1 MREVERPLRTTD
13 FEGREGP
20 DQIPPLGL
28 VSSAALF
35 AVGALLL
42 FLTTR
47 LAVPTLVSATGAE
60 PVVMWF
66 LAASAVLFGPLL
78 LTAALVL
85 HRERRT
91 GRPGPWVARLWL
103 HPMKGGDWLWAIGGL
118 AVVGVL
124 TGGIG
129 SALGAL
135 AGKSTLHPSFMAF
148 EPLGPGRYW
157 ISCGVAP
164 VFCAQHRRGRVRMAE
179 CRAAAARGCLRGEGL
194 AGQWDPLVA
203 LPRCVLVAGPGNPC
217 ADHVDPALRRP
228 AAAQYLGR
236 GDYPRRV
243 RRDGLSR
250 AGMRTCLRVRTAANP
265 AAAADGGRGETTNY
279 QEQGQCCTFC

>member
-103 HPMKGGDWLWAIGGL
+103 HPMKGGDWLWAVGGL

-135 AGKSTLHPSFMAF
+135 AAKSTLHPSFMAF

-157 ISCGVAP
+157 ILAAWLPFFVLNIVGEEFVWRSVVLPRQEVAFGERAWLVNGILWLLFHAAFPWQVLVILVPITLILPYVVQRRRSTWAGVIIHAGFGGTGFL
-164 VFCAQHRRGRVRMAE
+164 VLAC
-179 CRAAAARGCLRGEGL
+179 GL
-194 AGQWDPLVA
+194 A
-203 LPRCVLVAGPGNPC
+203 
-217 ADHVDPALRRP
+217 
-228 AAAQYLGR
+228 
-236 GDYPRRV
+236 
-243 RRDGLSR
+243 
-250 AGMRTCLRVRTAANP
+250 
-265 AAAADGGRGETTNY
+265 
-279 QEQGQCCTFC
+279 

>member
-13 FEGREGP
+13 FEGREAP
-20 DQIPPLGL
+20 DQIPPLDL

-103 HPMKGGDWLWAIGGL
+103 HPMKGGDWLWAVGGL
-118 AVVGVL
+118 AVVGVV

-135 AGKSTLHPSFMAF
+135 AGKSTLHPSFMAS

-157 ISCGVAP
+157 IL
-164 VFCAQHRRGRVRMAE
+164 
-179 CRAAAARGCLRGEGL
+179 AA
-194 AGQWDPLVA
+194 W
-203 LPRCVLVAGPGNPC
+203 LPFFVLNIVG
-217 ADHVDPALRRP
+217 
-228 AAAQYLGR
+228 
-236 GDYPRRV
+236 
-243 RRDGLSR
+243 
-250 AGMRTCLRVRTAANP
+250 
-265 AAAADGGRGETTNY
+265 
-279 QEQGQCCTFC
+279 